1 MKSIRRSRRGAMTVN
16 AQINFTNLIDV
27 AFVLLI
33 IFMITAPI
41 MQGGIELQLPEAQ
54 AAPLTQAEAVTVS
67 IDAQSRVFFEQTPVS
82 MDEVG
87 DLVAAHLERRPNDFV
102 ALKVDARA
110 TYEPVAQ
117 FLGIMA
123 ARGIDNV
130 SLPVNPL
137 PAGTRQ
143 R

>member
-1 MKSIRRSRRGAMTVN
+1 MQSIRRPRRNAMRVN
-16 AQINFTNLIDV
+16 AEINFTNLIDV

-41 MQGGIELQLPEAQ
+41 MQGGIEVQLPEAQ
-54 AAPLTQAEAVTVS
+54 AAPLTQSEAVTIS
-67 IDAQSRVFFEQTPVS
+67 IDAQSQMFFEETPVT
-82 MDEVG
+82 MGEVG
-87 DLVAAHLERRPNDFV
+87 DLVASHLERRPNDYV

-123 ARGIDNV
+123 SRGINNV
-130 SLPVNPL
+130 SLPVNPQP
-137 PAGTRQ
+137 PAR